1 MVLRAPNRQDNAS
14 PDICRLIDERD
25 GPMTAVTSALVRRA
39 TDLVVSGKDQEMHPE
54 TIGKLLRES
63 IFSGTAEIYI

>member
-1 MVLRAPNRQDNAS
+1 
-14 PDICRLIDERD
+14 
-25 GPMTAVTSALVRRA
+25 MTAVTSALVRRA

-63 IFSGTAEIYI
+63 IFSGSAEIFI